1 MSDLSPEAQALVA
14 AQMPEAARLKQQF
27 MEVGAEMLKPEVAA
41 SPARYRALQATHA
54 KLGEQMS
61 RANEAAESAP
71 PPPAKPAEV
80 ERATNAVLS
89 SLMPAASAEDAR
101 AVRADITAIGPLVF
115 KAAQATGMH
124 GADLAMAAAEDVR
137 SQQAALDRG
146 QSPDAIFEKGRAAL
160 AAGAKRYGMTADE
173 AGKLARRY
181 AERMGAY
188 DRLRDTGAMSSPRL
202 VLQLALAEKKGAR

>member
-1 MSDLSPEAQALVA
+1 MSGLSPDTQARVTSE
-14 AQMPEAARLKQQF
+14 MPEAARLKQQF

-61 RANEAAESAP
+61 RANEAAENAP
-71 PPPAKPAEV
+71 PPPAKPAEI
-80 ERATNAVLS
+80 ERAVNAVVS

-101 AVRADITAIGPLVF
+101 AGRADIAAIGPLVF
-115 KAAQATGMH
+115 QAAQATGQR

-146 QSPDAIFEKGRAAL
+146 QSPDAIFEKAKGVL
-160 AAGAKRYGMTADE
+160 AAGAKAYGMTADE
-173 AGKLARRY
+173 AGRLARRY
-181 AERMGAY
+181 AERMGAGRAM
-188 DRLRDTGAMSSPRL
+188 DATGAMSSPRL
-202 VLQLALAEKKGAR
+202 VLALARAERGAR